1 MEVSPRRD
9 GQSSSPLSEPEDN
22 ASSPAAENRRKSG
35 RATRKPEL
43 FSQVSAD
50 NNNTANSGRSKRKRA
65 AGQDADNEDEDENED
80 EVDEDEEDASDSD
93 ESDGEADE
101 EELKEKRKKSRR
113 TSSQKKK
120 KPNAKPK
127 AKPAGSR
134 AAKKPKM
141 TNGFG
146 TELAIR
152 PAVNGKKTASK
163 SKKARARPG
172 QIVVQE
178 DGLFAEVFSRGH
190 TTEAAAAEWLMQ
202 YERDNINAMCD
213 LINFVL
219 RCTGTDLK
227 IEGADIHDVDN
238 VASKINDLQEEYQ
251 EQGMTEYPLISR
263 ARQYRSFQSILEGFF
278 EALVSTIHSSSV
290 LYNEPALIENIQIW
304 ITSMSSA
311 PIRPFRHTATIIS
324 LTITTTLCNVA
335 TEVTS
340 GVSNSRKQLEGEKKK
355 KTVNKGRM
363 GAMQTKVQE
372 GEKRLETIDEVL
384 RDSFDTVFVHRYRDV
399 DPKIRAECMLALG
412 RWITT
417 YREMFFEGQY
427 LRYLGW
433 VLSDTVAHTRAV
445 VVAQLHKLFENKDNI
460 VGLRAF
466 TDRFRPRIVEMATR
480 DAEPS
485 VRAATVELLDLVR
498 DAELLEP
505 EDIDTVGRLVFDTE
519 PRVRK
524 AAGGFFVANIQDVY
538 ESATE
543 SLGEDWTDTFL
554 EEDEANFI
562 APRSSWIKFKCL
574 VDVLQAYDDQETEIR
589 SEQPPQASREAFIS
603 ADLDSRFVRA
613 TESIYPH
620 LEELEQWEALA
631 GYLLHDHSQIE
642 ESPAQDDTGGLVKN
656 MYKLNEGQEVILLE
670 VLGSAVKLRILQVAR
685 SETDRRGKKTKATVE
700 QAQEEQ
706 EEIAH
711 TLAQIIP
718 QLLNKFGALP
728 EAASVV
734 LRLEHLVNLEMIQDL
749 QKDVTIYSDLLG
761 DINKQFLTHSHQEVL
776 AEATVAFLHAR
787 TSDELKEAM
796 ESKIQELWDDT
807 LDTLRNLSQDKAIEG
822 GTAMSVNVLTELSN
836 TVMRISNLA
845 SIADCTSILDAVPTA
860 SKKQKS
866 RAEAPVDI
874 LLKVV
879 KRGLRDNEESDEE
892 TDMLERELVI
902 SGFRVLLFYF
912 MWKVQLLTSSPTGP
926 SSFDS
931 SDFDSLTSRRDD
943 FVSTLTSIM
952 QHRSGLDDIR
962 FASTITLLDL
972 QTVFG
977 TLRHVGSPAPNVANG
992 EDEDNDDEPAEQARA
1007 LVQEISPDTHILI
1020 SRIHDSAE
1028 RAFAKKSRRT
1038 LDIAE
1043 DADVLDSESELSEPP
1058 SDDDE
1063 AMDDEDL
1070 NGNTAAAKR
1079 ARATLLAE
1087 QKLCELTGKIVLAII
1102 GRVLD
1107 ASGPQRGKLRQ
1118 KLARNKTRL
1127 GPSYK
1132 EVISYLDSRKEG
1144 GGRKRPAAKK
1154 DVATNNT
1161 GKEKSTVRVQD
1172 SDDEDNDDHNE
1183 DNEREEDDD
1192 EDLRARELVEE
1203 GNNNGDDGNDDDD
1216 AVAREGTAAA
1226 NESEDEVMGD

>member
-1 MEVSPRRD
+1 
-9 GQSSSPLSEPEDN
+9 
-22 ASSPAAENRRKSG
+22 
-35 RATRKPEL
+35 
-43 FSQVSAD
+43 
-50 NNNTANSGRSKRKRA
+50 
-65 AGQDADNEDEDENED
+65 
-80 EVDEDEEDASDSD
+80 
-93 ESDGEADE
+93 
-101 EELKEKRKKSRR
+101 
-113 TSSQKKK
+113 
-120 KPNAKPK
+120 
-127 AKPAGSR
+127 
-134 AAKKPKM
+134 
-141 TNGFG
+141 
-146 TELAIR
+146 
-152 PAVNGKKTASK
+152 
-163 SKKARARPG
+163 
-172 QIVVQE
+172 
-178 DGLFAEVFSRGH
+178 
-190 TTEAAAAEWLMQ
+190 MQ
-202 YERDNINAMCD
+202 YERDNVNAMSD

-227 IEGADIHDVDN
+227 IEGADIQDVDN

-251 EQGMTEYPLISR
+251 AQGMTEYPLISR
-263 ARQYRSFQSILEGFF
+263 AKKFKSFQSILEGFF

-290 LYNEPALIENIQIW
+290 LYSEPALIENIQIW

-324 LTITTTLCNVA
+324 LTITTTLCNIA
-335 TEVTS
+335 TEVTA

-355 KTVNKGRM
+355 KTVNKGRI
-363 GAMQTKVQE
+363 GAMQTKIQE
-372 GEKRLETIDEVL
+372 GEKKLETIDEVL

-412 RWITT
+412 RWIPT

-445 VVAQLHKLFENKDNI
+445 VVDQLHKLFENKDNI

-466 TDRFRPRIVEMATR
+466 TERFRPRIVEMATR

-485 VRAATVELLDLVR
+485 VRAATVELLDFVR

-543 SLGEDWTDTFL
+543 SLGEDWTDAFL
-554 EEDEANFI
+554 EEDEANFV

-574 VDVLQAYDDQETEIR
+574 VDVLQAYDDQETETR
-589 SEQPPQASREAFIS
+589 TEQPPQSSREAFIS

-642 ESPAQDDTGGLVKN
+642 NSPAQDDTTGLVKN

-670 VLGSAVKLRILQVAR
+670 VLGSAVKLRILQVAK
-685 SETDRRGKKTKATVE
+685 SDTDKRGKKTKALIE

-718 QLLNKFGALP
+718 QLLSKFGSVP

-749 QKDVTIYSDLLG
+749 QKDVTVYSDLLG

-807 LDTLRNLSQDKAIEG
+807 LDTLRNLSQDKDIEG
-822 GTAMSVNVLTELSN
+822 GAAMSVNVLTELSN
-836 TVMRISNLA
+836 TAMRISNLA
-845 SIADCTSILDAVPTA
+845 SIADCTSILDTVPTA
-860 SKKQKS
+860 SKRQKS

-879 KRGLRDNEESDEE
+879 KRGLRDDEESDEE
-892 TDMLERELVI
+892 IDMLERELVI

-912 MWKVQLLTSSPTGP
+912 MWKVQQLTSSPSGP

-931 SDFDSLTSRRDD
+931 SDFDSLTSRRES
-943 FVSTLTSIM
+943 FVTTLTSIM

-962 FASTITLLDL
+962 FAATITLLDL
-972 QTVFG
+972 QTVLG
-977 TLRHVGSPAPNVANG
+977 TLRHVGSPGQGAANG
-992 EDEDNDDEPAEQARA
+992 EDEDDEPAQQTRD
-1007 LVQEISPDTHILI
+1007 LVQEIAPDTHVLI

-1038 LDIAE
+1038 LETPA
-1043 DADVLDSESELSEPP
+1043 DADVMDSESELSEPP
-1058 SDDDE
+1058 SDDE
-1063 AMDDEDL
+1063 PMDDEDI
-1070 NGNTAAAKR
+1070 NGNSVAANR

-1127 GPSYK
+1127 GQSYK
-1132 EVISYLDSRKEG
+1132 EVISYLDARKEA
-1144 GGRKRPAAKK
+1144 GGRRRPAAKK
-1154 DVATNNT
+1154 DATKDPNA
-1161 GKEKSTVRVQD
+1161 GKEKSTVRVQE
-1172 SDDEDNDDHNE
+1172 SDDDDHDNENNIE
-1183 DNEREEDDD
+1183 DNEREEDEDD
-1192 EDLRARELVEE
+1192 DLRARELVEE
-1203 GNNNGDDGNDDDD
+1203 GNNDDDNDND
-1216 AVAREGTAAA
+1216 AEAASPPPDTAAAAAAAAA

>member
-1 MEVSPRRD
+1 
-9 GQSSSPLSEPEDN
+9 
-22 ASSPAAENRRKSG
+22 
-35 RATRKPEL
+35 
-43 FSQVSAD
+43 
-50 NNNTANSGRSKRKRA
+50 
-65 AGQDADNEDEDENED
+65 
-80 EVDEDEEDASDSD
+80 
-93 ESDGEADE
+93 
-101 EELKEKRKKSRR
+101 
-113 TSSQKKK
+113 
-120 KPNAKPK
+120 
-127 AKPAGSR
+127 
-134 AAKKPKM
+134 
-141 TNGFG
+141 
-146 TELAIR
+146 
-152 PAVNGKKTASK
+152 
-163 SKKARARPG
+163 
-172 QIVVQE
+172 
-178 DGLFAEVFSRGH
+178 
-190 TTEAAAAEWLMQ
+190 MQ
-202 YERDNINAMCD
+202 YERDNVNGMCD

-219 RCTGTDLK
+219 KCTGTDLK
-227 IEGADIHDVDN
+227 IEGTDIQDVDN

-251 EQGMTEYPLISR
+251 EQGITEYPLISR
-263 ARQYRSFQSILEGFF
+263 AKKFKSFQAILEGFF
-278 EALVSTIHSSSV
+278 DALIATIHSSSV
-290 LYNEPALIENIQIW
+290 LYTEPALIENIQIW

-324 LTITTTLCNVA
+324 LAITTTLCNLA
-335 TEVTS
+335 TEVTA
-340 GVSNSRKQLEGEKKK
+340 GVSNSRKQLAGEKKK
-355 KTVNKGRM
+355 KTVNKGRID
-363 GAMQTKVQE
+363 AIQTKVQE

-399 DPKIRAECMLALG
+399 DPKIRAECMQALG
-412 RWITT
+412 RWIQT

-445 VVAQLHKLFENKDNI
+445 VVQQLHKLFENKDNI
-460 VGLRAF
+460 AGLRAF
-466 TDRFRPRIVEMATR
+466 TERFRPRIVEMATR

-485 VRAATVELLDLVR
+485 VRASSVELLDSIR

-543 SLGEDWTDTFL
+543 SLGEDWTDAFL
-554 EEDEANFI
+554 EEDEANFV

-574 VDVLQAYDDQETEIR
+574 VDVLQAYDDQESEIK
-589 SEQPPQASREAFIS
+589 SAQPPQSSREAFIS

-613 TESIYPH
+613 TEAIYPH

-642 ESPAQDDTGGLVKN
+642 DSPAQDDTTELVKN
-656 MYKLNEGQEVILLE
+656 MYKLNEGQEIILLE
-670 VLGSAVKLRILQVAR
+670 VLGSAVKLRIIQVTR
-685 SETDRRGKKTKATVE
+685 SEVDRRGKKIKALVE
-700 QAQEEQ
+700 RAQEEQ

-711 TLAQIIP
+711 ALAQIIP
-718 QLLNKFGALP
+718 QLLNKFGSLP

-796 ESKIQELWDDT
+796 ESKVQELWDDT
-807 LDTLRNLSQDKAIEG
+807 LDTLRNLSQDKDIGSGAD
-822 GTAMSVNVLTELSN
+822 MSVNVLTELSN

-845 SIADCTSILDAVPTA
+845 SVADCTSILDAVPAA

-879 KRGLRDNEESDEE
+879 KRGLRGDEESDEE
-892 TDMLERELVI
+892 IDTLERELVI
-902 SGFRVLLFYF
+902 SGFKALLFYF
-912 MWKVQLLTSSPTGP
+912 MWKVQLLSSSPSGP

-931 SDFDSLTSRRDD
+931 SDFDSLSGRRDD
-943 FVSTLTSIM
+943 FVSTLTSII

-962 FASTITLLDL
+962 FAAVITLLDL
-972 QTVFG
+972 QTVLG
-977 TLRHVGSPAPNVANG
+977 TLRHVSSSEQYSTND
-992 EDEDNDDEPAEQARA
+992 EDEDEDPAQQARA
-1007 LVQEISPDTHILI
+1007 LVQEIAPDTQALI

-1028 RAFAKKSRRT
+1028 RAFAKKSRKT
-1038 LDIAE
+1038 LETPE
-1043 DADVLDSESELSEPP
+1043 DADVMDSDSELSEPP
-1058 SDDDE
+1058 TDDE
-1063 AMDDEDL
+1063 ADDDDP
-1070 NGNTAAAKR
+1070 NGNSAASNR

-1107 ASGPQRGKLRQ
+1107 TSGPQRGKLKQ
-1118 KLARNKTRL
+1118 KLQRNKSRL

-1132 EVISYLDSRKEG
+1132 EVISYLDARKEA
-1144 GGRKRPAAKK
+1144 GGRRRPAQKK
-1154 DVATNNT
+1154 DADKEANT
-1161 GKEKSTVRVQD
+1161 GKEKSAVRVQE
-1172 SDDEDNDDHNE
+1172 SDDESENEHNE
-1183 DNEREEDDD
+1183 GEENNNEQQAEEDGD
-1192 EDLRARELVEE
+1192 EDLEARELVEE
-1203 GNNNGDDGNDDDD
+1203 DDNNDDDNND
-1216 AVAREGTAAA
+1216 GDGDGEAASHPADTAAA

>member
-1 MEVSPRRD
+1 
-9 GQSSSPLSEPEDN
+9 
-22 ASSPAAENRRKSG
+22 
-35 RATRKPEL
+35 
-43 FSQVSAD
+43 
-50 NNNTANSGRSKRKRA
+50 
-65 AGQDADNEDEDENED
+65 
-80 EVDEDEEDASDSD
+80 
-93 ESDGEADE
+93 
-101 EELKEKRKKSRR
+101 
-113 TSSQKKK
+113 
-120 KPNAKPK
+120 
-127 AKPAGSR
+127 
-134 AAKKPKM
+134 
-141 TNGFG
+141 
-146 TELAIR
+146 
-152 PAVNGKKTASK
+152 
-163 SKKARARPG
+163 
-172 QIVVQE
+172 
-178 DGLFAEVFSRGH
+178 
-190 TTEAAAAEWLMQ
+190 MQ
-202 YERDNINAMCD
+202 YERDNVNAMCD

-219 RCTGTDLK
+219 KCTGTDLK
-227 IEGADIHDVDN
+227 IEPTDIQDVDN

-251 EQGMTEYPLISR
+251 EQGITEYPLISR
-263 ARQYRSFQSILEGFF
+263 AKKFKSFQAILEGFF
-278 EALVSTIHSSSV
+278 DALVASIHSSSV
-290 LYNEPALIENIQIW
+290 LYSEPALIENIQIW

-324 LTITTTLCNVA
+324 LSITTTLCNLA
-335 TEVTS
+335 TEVAA

-355 KTVNKGRM
+355 KTVNKGRI
-363 GAMQTKVQE
+363 GAMQTKVQD
-372 GEKRLETIDEVL
+372 GEKKLETIDEVL

-412 RWITT
+412 RWIQT

-445 VVAQLHKLFENKDNI
+445 VVEQLHKLFENKDNI
-460 VGLRAF
+460 AGLRAF
-466 TDRFRPRIVEMATR
+466 TERFRPRIVEMATR

-485 VRAATVELLDLVR
+485 VRAASVELLDLVR

-543 SLGEDWTDTFL
+543 GLGEDWTDAFL
-554 EEDEANFI
+554 EEDEANFV

-589 SEQPPQASREAFIS
+589 TEQPPQASREAFIS

-613 TESIYPH
+613 TEAIYPH
-620 LEELEQWEALA
+620 LEELEQWESLA
-631 GYLLHDHSQIE
+631 GYLLHDHSQIDD
-642 ESPAQDDTGGLVKN
+642 SPAQDDTAELVKN

-670 VLGSAVKLRILQVAR
+670 VLGSAVKLRILQVAK
-685 SETDRRGKKTKATVE
+685 SETDKRGKKIKALVE
-700 QAQEEQ
+700 RAQEEQ

-718 QLLNKFGALP
+718 QLLNKFGSLP

-807 LDTLRNLSQDKAIEG
+807 LDTLRNLSQDKDIEP

-845 SIADCTSILDAVPTA
+845 SVADCTSILDALPTA
-860 SKKQKS
+860 SKKRKS

-879 KRGLRDNEESDEE
+879 RRGLRDNEESDEE
-892 TDMLERELVI
+892 VDTLERELVI
-902 SGFRVLLFYF
+902 SGFKVLLFYF
-912 MWKVQLLTSSPTGP
+912 MWKVQLLSSSPSGP

-931 SDFDSLTSRRDD
+931 SDFDSLTSRRDG
-943 FVSTLTSIM
+943 FVSTLTSII

-962 FASTITLLDL
+962 FAATITLLDL

-977 TLRHVGSPAPNVANG
+977 TLRHISSSEQDING
-992 EDEDNDDEPAEQARA
+992 EDEDEDPAQKARS
-1007 LVQEISPDTHILI
+1007 LVQEIAPDTHVLI

-1028 RAFAKKSRRT
+1028 RTFAKKSRRT
-1038 LDIAE
+1038 LETPE
-1043 DADVLDSESELSEPP
+1043 DADVMDSDSELSDAP
-1058 SDDDE
+1058 SDDE
-1063 AMDDEDL
+1063 GMDDEDT
-1070 NGNTAAAKR
+1070 GANTAATKR

-1118 KLARNKTRL
+1118 KLQRNKTRL

-1132 EVISYLDSRKEG
+1132 EVISYLDARKEA
-1144 GGRKRPAAKK
+1144 GGRRRPAPKK
-1154 DVATNNT
+1154 DTNKGSNT
-1161 GKEKSTVRVQD
+1161 GKEKSAVRVQE
-1172 SDDEDNDDHNE
+1172 SDDENENEHNE
-1183 DNEREEDDD
+1183 GEENNNEQPDEDGD
-1192 EDLRARELVEE
+1192 EDLRARELEE
-1203 GNNNGDDGNDDDD
+1203 DDDNNDDDAGAASPLPD
-1216 AVAREGTAAA
+1216 AATATA